1 MDDKSITGSQ
11 PDKRLFALDALRGL
25 IMLLMALDHA
35 NWFIAQ
41 KHSTGEYWG
50 GLTRSTKMF

>member
-1 MDDKSITGSQ
+1 MDTSLTSGNRHG
-11 PDKRLFALDALRGL
+11 KRLFALDALRGL

-41 KHSTGEYWG
+41 KHSTGE
-50 GLTRSTKMF
+50 